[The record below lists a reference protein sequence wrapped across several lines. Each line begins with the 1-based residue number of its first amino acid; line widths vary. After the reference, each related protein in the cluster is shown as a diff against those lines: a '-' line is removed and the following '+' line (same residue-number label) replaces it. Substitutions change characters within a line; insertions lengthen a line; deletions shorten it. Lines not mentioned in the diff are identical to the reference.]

1 MKNVTL
7 SNAIIL
13 RRQAEERLSIGTFIC
28 DLKNNDYENLK
39 LIHELQVHQIELEI
53 QNEELI
59 EAKEITDDLAEKYI
73 DLYNL
78 APLGYFT
85 LTINGEINE
94 LNEFGSH
101 MLGKESLLVE
111 NGLFGFYVIDE
122 DKPVF
127 NLFMEEI
134 FKNHLTETCMVSMQ
148 LKENVIQNV
157 LLTGNLIH
165 NTEHCM
171 IAAIDI
177 SERMRL
183 EKESNELKQFNNY
196 FIGRELRMVELKKE
210 INDLLYNFGL
220 EKKYPV

>member
-1 MKNVTL
+1 MKNVSL
-7 SNAIIL
+7 SNAISL
-13 RRQAEERLSIGTFIC
+13 RRQAEERLSTGTFIC

-59 EAKEITDDLAEKYI
+59 QTKEITDILAEKYI

-85 LTINGEINE
+85 LTMHSEIIE
-94 LNEFGSH
+94 LNQFGSN
-101 MLGKESLLVE
+101 MLCKDDLLSK
-111 NGLFGFYVIDE
+111 NSLFGFYVIDE
-122 DKPVF
+122 DKPIF
-127 NLFMEEI
+127 NLFLEEI
-134 FKNHLTETCMVSMQ
+134 FKNNKIETCMIGMQ
-148 LKENVIQNV
+148 LKENVIKNV
-157 LLTGNLIH
+157 LLTGNRIH
-165 NTEHCM
+165 HDEHCI

>member
-1 MKNVTL
+1 MKNVSL
-7 SNAIIL
+7 SNAISL
-13 RRQAEERLSIGTFIC
+13 RRQAEERLSTGTFIC

-53 QNEELI
+53 QNEELMQT
-59 EAKEITDDLAEKYI
+59 KEITDILAEKYI

-85 LTINGEINE
+85 LTMHSEIIE
-94 LNEFGSH
+94 LNQFGSN
-101 MLGKESLLVE
+101 MLCKDDLLSK
-111 NGLFGFYVIDE
+111 NSLFGFYVIDE

-134 FKNHLTETCMVSMQ
+134 FRSHSTETCMVGMQ
-148 LKENVIQNV
+148 LNENIIKNV
-157 LLTGNLIH
+157 LLTGNIIQD
-165 NTEHCM
+165 NDHCI

-196 FIGRELRMVELKKE
+196 FIGRELKMVELKKE
-210 INDLLYNFGL
+210 INNLLYNIGL
-220 EKKYPV
+220 EKRYPV

>member
-1 MKNVTL
+1 MK
-7 SNAIIL
+7 SNTPTNANSL
-13 RRQAEERLSIGTFIC
+13 RRQAEERFSTGTFTC
-28 DLKNNDYENLK
+28 DLNNSEYDNLK

-53 QNEELI
+53 QNEELMLAN
-59 EAKEITDDLAEKYI
+59 EKTNDLAEKYI

-85 LTINGEINE
+85 LTTQGEIIE
-94 LNEFGSH
+94 LNLFGTH
-101 MLGKESLLVE
+101 MLGKDYLLSKR
-111 NGLFGFYVIDE
+111 NLFGFYVINE
-122 DKPVF
+122 DRPIF
-127 NLFMEEI
+127 NLFIEEI
-134 FKNHLTETCMVSMQ
+134 FKCHKTETCMVGMQ
-148 LKENVIQNV
+148 LNENVIKNV
-157 LLTGNLIH
+157 LLTGNIIH
-165 NTEHCM
+165 ENDHCI

-210 INDLLYNFGL
+210 INNLLYNVGL